1 MDQHKVK
8 VKHLISVRVQND
20 GLANRLL
27 ENMYLKDI
35 KYTNTINWILILYDT
50 VGKKKL
56 RIFSFF
62 DQLKQ
67 NHHRKNIFC

>member
-8 VKHLISVRVQND
+8 EKHLISVRVQND

-35 KYTNTINWILILYDT
+35 KHTNTVNWILILYDT
-50 VGKKKL
+50 VGKK
-56 RIFSFF
+56 S
-62 DQLKQ
+62 
-67 NHHRKNIFC
+67 